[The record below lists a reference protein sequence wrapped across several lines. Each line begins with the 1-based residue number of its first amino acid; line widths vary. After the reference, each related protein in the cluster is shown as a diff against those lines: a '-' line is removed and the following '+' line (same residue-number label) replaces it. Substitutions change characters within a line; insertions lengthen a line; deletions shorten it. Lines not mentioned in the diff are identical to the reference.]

1 MNTFKTSR
9 RKIVKFVLFLNINN
23 VIIIKILI
31 TYLGITRLKAVTK
44 NKTCQIVFICI
55 YIPKVIFKYNRYF
68 SRYLRITIHTLHTYV
83 DYIKVFI

>member
-55 YIPKVIFKYNRYF
+55 YYTKGNF
-68 SRYLRITIHTLHTYV
+68 
-83 DYIKVFI
+83 